1 MKKSVIILL
10 TILIL
15 PTLIALE
22 VTPSKDSYQPEE
34 LFQAQ
39 ITGNFL
45 TLTEN
50 NVFIYKNGK
59 VHPEPTLKG
68 LTKQNNVYY
77 FYAVLPS
84 VEGDYSFRIENAEY
98 LERGKIKTD
107 PIKIPI
113 NASFKD
119 ESDLFINPGF
129 IIANNELSLKVK
141 SLFGN
146 TDLTAIFE
154 LTGEE
159 KTLSLIEQTEET
171 LNFNLPEAP
180 PQQSKITINN
190 YEIPVFLIKEF
201 NPQFR
206 NLEFLPHIIEGT
218 IIPNNEYEFS
228 VLIRNPTNNNLENI
242 ELTSELNTIFTPA
255 TIELLEPN
263 QTAFINLTI
272 TIEEVDEPISSNII
286 ATSNND
292 QFLLPVEFVLTD
304 NETEVEV
311 VDATNPPSGTPTG
324 SGSGLGGGV
333 GSLSCS
339 QLGEICT
346 GNQICSGDTVESKE
360 GSCCIGICEEEESS
374 LGSTITGIVLI
385 LILIGLIFYVIRK
398 ARKNKAAKSSGDI
411 LKDKEEKYK
420 KRIEGRKVD
429 GKLDSI

>member
-1 MKKSVIILL
+1 MKKSVAILL

-15 PTLIALE
+15 PTILALE
-22 VTPSKDSYQPEE
+22 VIPSKDSYQPEE

-50 NVFIYKNGK
+50 NVFIYKDGK

-68 LTKQNNVYY
+68 LTKQNNIYY

-84 VEGDYSFRIENAEY
+84 LEGDYSFRIENAEY

-107 PIKIPI
+107 PINLHI

-119 ESDLFINPGF
+119 ESDLYINPGF
-129 IIANNELSLKVK
+129 IIANNDLSLKVK

-146 TDLTAIFE
+146 TDITATFE

-159 KTLSLIEQTEET
+159 KILSVIEQTEET

-180 PQQSKITINN
+180 PQQSKIIINN
-190 YEIPVFLIKEF
+190 YEIPVFLIKDF
-201 NPQFR
+201 NPQTR

-228 VLIRNPTNNNLENI
+228 VLIRNPTTSNLENI
-242 ELTSELNTIFTPA
+242 ELTSDLNTIFTPNL
-255 TIELLEPN
+255 IELLEPN
-263 QTAFINLTI
+263 QTIFVNLTI
-272 TIEEVDEPISSNII
+272 TIEEADEPISSNII

-292 QFLLPVEFVLTD
+292 QFLLPVEFLLT
-304 NETEVEV
+304 NNKTEVEV
-311 VDATNPPSGTPTG
+311 VDATTPPEPTNSG
-324 SGSGLGGGV
+324 SGSGLG
-333 GSLSCS
+333 SLSCA

-346 GNQICSGDTVESKE
+346 GNQACSGDTVESVE

-374 LGSTITGIVLI
+374 LGSTLTGIALI
-385 LILIGLIFYVIRK
+385 LILIGLIFYVYRK
-398 ARKNKAAKSSGDI
+398 AKKNKAAKSSGDV
-411 LKDKEEKYK
+411 LKDKEERYK
-420 KRIEGRKVD
+420 KRIEGKKVD